1 MAKFVFNVMQSI
13 KVKNDGLEHD
23 GQAGHVVDSCEIDGD
38 DTDTKV
44 NVRMDS
50 DNEVYEFDPRD
61 LVTL

>member
-1 MAKFVFNVMQSI
+1 MKFVFNVMQSI
-13 KVKNDGLEHD
+13 KVKNEGLEHD
-23 GQAGHVVDSCEIDGD
+23 GQAGHVVDACEIDGD

-44 NVRMDS
+44 DVRMDC